1 MKDITPR
8 ERWDVWMVQAQR
20 FAQRENFI
28 DALGRIRHVLQEV
41 DAALPTL
48 GDAEAKRLA
57 RFRDRV
63 ARRETKIRADFEA
76 WNGAIAAR
84 RQASTADAEA
94 EMSRPLPYGPGE
106 IY

>member
-28 DALGRIRHVLQEV
+28 DALGRIRHVLREV
-41 DAALPTL
+41 DEALPTL
-48 GDAEAKRLA
+48 GATEAKRLE
-57 RFRDRV
+57 RFRARV
-63 ARRETKIRADFEA
+63 VRREAKIQGDFES
-76 WNGAIAAR
+76 WNEAIAAR
-84 RQASTADAEA
+84 RQAAIADADS
-94 EMSRPLPYGPGE
+94 EMTRPLPYGPGE